1 MQDQIE
7 FRRKLG
13 ARVRKLREQ
22 KGWSQETFAHETG
35 MARSFTSALELGKK
49 DIRLST
55 MFRLCEIFGLTLRQL
70 LKNLY

>member
-22 KGWSQETFAHETG
+22 KGWSQETFVHETG
-35 MARSFTSALELGKK
+35 MPRSFTSALELGKK

-55 MFRLCEIFGLTLRQL
+55 MFKLCGIFGLTLRQL
-70 LKNLY
+70 LKNLD

>member
-55 MFRLCEIFGLTLRQL
+55 MFKLCDIFGLTIRQL
-70 LKNLY
+70 LKNLD

>member
-35 MARSFTSALELGKK
+35 MARSFTSALENGKK

-55 MFRLCEIFGLTLRQL
+55 IFKLCDIFGLTIRQL
-70 LKNLY
+70 LKNLE

>member
-13 ARVRKLREQ
+13 ARVRQLRER

-55 MFRLCEIFGLTLRQL
+55 MFRLCEIFGLNLRQL
-70 LKNLY
+70 LKNLD

>member
-13 ARVRKLREQ
+13 VRIRKLREQ

-35 MARSFTSALELGKK
+35 MARSFTSALERGKK

-55 MFRLCEIFGLTLRQL
+55 IFKLCNIFGITIQQL
-70 LKNLY
+70 FKNLE

>member
-55 MFRLCEIFGLTLRQL
+55 MFRLCDIFGLTPRQL
-70 LKNLY
+70 LKNLD

>member
-1 MQDQIE
+1 MFE

-35 MARSFTSALELGKK
+35 MARSFTSGKK

-55 MFRLCEIFGLTLRQL
+55 MFKLCDIFGLTIGQL
-70 LKNLY
+70 LKNLD

>member
-7 FRRKLG
+7 FRQKLG

-55 MFRLCEIFGLTLRQL
+55 MFRLCEIFGLTLQQL
-70 LKNLY
+70 LKNLH

>member
-35 MARSFTSALELGKK
+35 MARSFTSALERGKK

-55 MFRLCEIFGLTLRQL
+55 IFKLCGIFGLTIRQL
-70 LKNLY
+70 FKNLD